1 MKKQGLIL
9 VLAVFSTAIIST
21 SFAFFLFQKF
31 ATPQQV
37 YFHETSQ
44 PAKLTNYETKTDVKK
59 ANTQQNTSSV
69 ISETPPS
76 KATASLGSL
85 PDNFVLPSSK
95 VRPAVVNIT
104 AMKGGYR
111 ASTGSG
117 VILSEDGYII
127 TNNHVIE
134 GASVFNVTLNNNR
147 ELKAELVGTDKT
159 TDLALLKVRARNLD
173 NIDFG
178 DSDDVKVGE
187 WVLAVG
193 NPFNLASTVTAG
205 IVSAKGRNIN
215 IIEGDYSIESF
226 IQTDAVVN
234 PGNSG
239 GALVN
244 TRGELVGINTAILSE
259 TGGYEGYS
267 FAIPSNLVQ
276 KVIEDLKD
284 YGQVQRAILG
294 VRISDI
300 NDDLASDLDLPSV
313 AGVLINGVNAGSS
326 AADAELREGDVIV
339 GVNGRKTNSTAELQ
353 EQVAQYRPGDMISID
368 YIRAGRRSKKG
379 GIKLKGI
386 NNRTAET
393 RRRY

>member
-37 YFHETSQ
+37 YFHEKAQ
-44 PAKLTNYETKTDVKK
+44 PAKLTNFETKSDKK
-59 ANTQQNTSSV
+59 SPTKQNTASDSIDNAPTKTNSS
-69 ISETPPS
+69 
-76 KATASLGSL
+76 ASAL
-85 PDNFVLPSSK
+85 PDNFVIPSAK

-117 VILSEDGYII
+117 VILSSDGYII
-127 TNNHVIE
+127 TNNHVVE

-147 ELKAELVGTDKT
+147 ELEAVLVGTDKT
-159 TDLALLKVRARNLD
+159 TDLALLKVQARNLE

-178 DSDDVKVGE
+178 DSDDIKVGE

-313 AGVLINGVNAGSS
+313 AGVLINGVNEGSS
-326 AADAELREGDVIV
+326 AADAGLRSGDVIV
-339 GVNGRKTNSTAELQ
+339 GVNGRNTNSTAELQ
-353 EQVAQYRPGDMISID
+353 EQVAQYRPGDSISID

-379 GIKLKGI
+379 GVKLKGI
-386 NNRTAET
+386 NNATAEA